1 MEKAILVVHLLIAF
15 AIIGM
20 ILLQQGKGA
29 DAGASF
35 GGGASQTLFGSAGT
49 WNFFSKTTAILAT
62 LFFATS
68 FGLAIIAKNSAGID
82 GSVLPAME
90 LLEMD
95 VPVIE
100 SDSGIPVLDSLSSDA
115 AVSELPVLDLPLMEE
130 LSEELMLPAEPAAEQ

>member
-1 MEKAILVVHLLIAF
+1 MEKVILVVHLLIAF

-35 GGGASQTLFGSAGT
+35 GSGASQTLFGSAGT
-49 WNFFSKTTAILAT
+49 WNFFSKTTAILAA

-82 GSVLPAME
+82 EEVLPAIE
-90 LLEMD
+90 LLESQ
-95 VPVIE
+95 VPVVIE
-100 SDSGIPVLDSLSSDA
+100 DSPFPVLDSQSSGLG
-115 AVSELPVLDLPLMEE
+115 VSDLPVLEESAGDLV
-130 LSEELMLPAEPAAEQ
+130 LPAEPAAE

>member
-1 MEKAILVVHLLIAF
+1 MEKVILVVHLLIAF

-35 GGGASQTLFGSAGT
+35 GAGGSQTLFGSAGT

-68 FGLAIIAKNSAGID
+68 FGLAIIAKNSVGID
-82 GSVLPAME
+82 EGVLPAIE
-90 LLEMD
+90 LLEAQ
-95 VPVIE
+95 VPVVA
-100 SDSGIPVLDSLSSDA
+100 DDNAIPVLESQSGGLGVSD
-115 AVSELPVLDLPLMEE
+115 LPVLEE
-130 LSEELMLPAEPAAEQ
+130 SSGGLVLPAEPAAE

>member
-1 MEKAILVVHLLIAF
+1 MEKVILVVHLLTAF

-35 GGGASQTLFGSAGT
+35 GAGASQTLFGSGGT

-68 FGLAIIAKNSAGID
+68 FGLAVIAKNTAGID
-82 GSVLPAME
+82 EEVLPAIE
-90 LLEMD
+90 LLEAQL
-95 VPVIE
+95 PVIE
-100 SDSGIPVLDSLSSDA
+100 GDSSIPVLESQSGDQ
-115 AVSELPVLDLPLMEE
+115 AVFELPVLEEASSDLV
-130 LSEELMLPAEPAAEQ
+130 LPGESAAE

>member
-35 GGGASQTLFGSAGT
+35 GAGASQTLFGSAGT

-68 FGLAIIAKNSAGID
+68 FGLAVIAKNTAGID
-82 GSVLPAME
+82 EEVLPAIE
-90 LLEMD
+90 LLEAQ
-95 VPVIE
+95 VPAVQN
-100 SDSGIPVLDSLSSDA
+100 DSGIPVLESQSSD
-115 AVSELPVLDLPLMEE
+115 VNISELPVLEESSGDLV
-130 LSEELMLPAEPAAEQ
+130 LPEVPVVE

>member
-1 MEKAILVVHLLIAF
+1 MEKVVLVVHLLTAL

-35 GGGASQTLFGSAGT
+35 GAGASQTLFGSGGT

-68 FGLAIIAKNSAGID
+68 FGLAVIAKNSAGID
-82 GSVLPAME
+82 EEVLPAIE
-90 LLEMD
+90 LLEAQT
-95 VPVIE
+95 PVLE
-100 SDSGIPVLDSLSSDA
+100 NDSSIPVLENQPSGED
-115 AVSELPVLDLPLMEE
+115 VPELPVLEESSSDLVI
-130 LSEELMLPAEPAAEQ
+130 PAEPSVK

>member
-1 MEKAILVVHLLIAF
+1 MEKVILVVHLLIAF

-35 GGGASQTLFGSAGT
+35 GAGGSQTLFGSAGT

-68 FGLAIIAKNSAGID
+68 FGLAIIAKNSVGID
-82 GSVLPAME
+82 EGVLPAIE
-90 LLEMD
+90 LLEAQ
-95 VPVIE
+95 VPVVA
-100 SDSGIPVLDSLSSDA
+100 DDNAIPVLENQSGGLDVSDF
-115 AVSELPVLDLPLMEE
+115 PVLEE
-130 LSEELMLPAEPAAEQ
+130 SSGGLVLPAEPAAE

>member
-1 MEKAILVVHLLIAF
+1 MEKVILVVHLLIAF

-35 GGGASQTLFGSAGT
+35 GAGASQTLFGSGGT
-49 WNFFSKTTAILAT
+49 WNFFSKTTAVLAT

-82 GSVLPAME
+82 EEVLPAIE
-90 LLEMD
+90 LLEAQ
-95 VPVIE
+95 VPV
-100 SDSGIPVLDSLSSDA
+100 
-115 AVSELPVLDLPLMEE
+115 VSC
-130 LSEELMLPAEPAAEQ
+130 A

>member
-1 MEKAILVVHLLIAF
+1 MEKVILVVHLLIAF

-35 GGGASQTLFGSAGT
+35 GAGASQTLFGSAGT

-68 FGLAIIAKNSAGID
+68 FGLAIIAKNSVGID
-82 GSVLPAME
+82 EEVLPAIE
-90 LLEMD
+90 LLEAQ
-95 VPVIE
+95 VPVVE
-100 SDSGIPVLDSLSSDA
+100 DDNAIPVLEGQSSDTN
-115 AVSELPVLDLPLMEE
+115 VSELPVLEE
-130 LSEELMLPAEPAAEQ
+130 ASGGLILPAEPAAE

>member
-1 MEKAILVVHLLIAF
+1 MEKVILVVHLLTAF

-35 GGGASQTLFGSAGT
+35 GAGASQTLFGSGGA

-68 FGLAIIAKNSAGID
+68 FGLAVIAKNSAGID
-82 GSVLPAME
+82 EAVLPAIE
-90 LLEMD
+90 LLEAQ
-95 VPVIE
+95 VPVVE
-100 SDSGIPVLDSLSSDA
+100 DGSAIPVLESQSGDA
-115 AVSELPVLDLPLMEE
+115 EVFELPVLEESSGDLV
-130 LSEELMLPAEPAAEQ
+130 LPAEPAAD

>member
-1 MEKAILVVHLLIAF
+1 MEKVILVVHLLTAF

-35 GGGASQTLFGSAGT
+35 GAGASQTLFGSAGT

-68 FGLAIIAKNSAGID
+68 FGLAVIAKNTAGID
-82 GSVLPAME
+82 EEVLPAIE
-90 LLEMD
+90 LLEAQ
-95 VPVIE
+95 VPAVQN
-100 SDSGIPVLDSLSSDA
+100 DSGIPVLESQSSD
-115 AVSELPVLDLPLMEE
+115 VNISELPVLEESSGDLV
-130 LSEELMLPAEPAAEQ
+130 LPEVPVVE

>member
-35 GGGASQTLFGSAGT
+35 GAGASQTLFGSGGT

-68 FGLAIIAKNSAGID
+68 FGLAVIAKNTAGID
-82 GSVLPAME
+82 KEILPAIE
-90 LLEMD
+90 LLEAQ

-100 SDSGIPVLDSLSSDA
+100 DDSAIPVLESRSGDE
-115 AVSELPVLDLPLMEE
+115 AVFELPVLEESSGDLV
-130 LSEELMLPAEPAAEQ
+130 LPGESAAE

>member
-1 MEKAILVVHLLIAF
+1 MEKVILVVHLLIAF

-35 GGGASQTLFGSAGT
+35 GAGASQTLFGSGGS
-49 WNFFSKTTAILAT
+49 WNFFSKSTAILAA

-82 GSVLPAME
+82 EEVLPAIQ
-90 LLEMD
+90 LLESQ

-100 SDSGIPVLDSLSSDA
+100 DESGIPTLGVLSSDGE
-115 AVSELPVLDLPLMEE
+115 VSDLPVLKNSLDDSVLPEE
-130 LSEELMLPAEPAAEQ
+130 PITGQ

>member
-35 GGGASQTLFGSAGT
+35 GAGASQTLFGSGGT
-49 WNFFSKTTAILAT
+49 WNFFSKATAILAT

-82 GSVLPAME
+82 EEVLPAIE
-90 LLEMD
+90 LLEAQ
-95 VPVIE
+95 VPVVE
-100 SDSGIPVLDSLSSDA
+100 DDNAIPVLESQSGDA
-115 AVSELPVLDLPLMEE
+115 EVFELPVLEESSGDLV
-130 LSEELMLPAEPAAEQ
+130 LPAEPAVE

>member
-1 MEKAILVVHLLIAF
+1 MEKVILVIHLLIAF

-35 GGGASQTLFGSAGT
+35 GAGASQTLFGSGGT

-68 FGLAIIAKNSAGID
+68 FGLAVIAKNSAGI
-82 GSVLPAME
+82 GEEVLPAIE
-90 LLEMD
+90 LLEAQ

-100 SDSGIPVLDSLSSDA
+100 DDAIPVLEDQSA
-115 AVSELPVLDLPLMEE
+115 ETVSELPVLQESLKEKE
-130 LSEELMLPAEPAAEQ
+130 TPADVVAE

>member
-1 MEKAILVVHLLIAF
+1 MEKVILVVHLLTAF

-35 GGGASQTLFGSAGT
+35 GSGASQTLFGSAGT

-68 FGLAIIAKNSAGID
+68 FGLAVIAKNSAGID
-82 GSVLPAME
+82 EQVLPAIE
-90 LLEMD
+90 LLEAQ
-95 VPVIE
+95 VPFVE
-100 SDSGIPVLDSLSSDA
+100 DDNAIPVLESQSA
-115 AVSELPVLDLPLMEE
+115 EVEVLDLPVLEE
-130 LSEELMLPAEPAAEQ
+130 PSSDLVLPAEPAAE

>member
-1 MEKAILVVHLLIAF
+1 VEKVILVVHLLIAF

-35 GGGASQTLFGSAGT
+35 GAGGSQTLFGSAGT

-68 FGLAIIAKNSAGID
+68 FGLAIIAKNSVGID
-82 GSVLPAME
+82 EGVLPAIE
-90 LLEMD
+90 LLEAQ
-95 VPVIE
+95 VPVVA
-100 SDSGIPVLDSLSSDA
+100 DDNAIPVLESQSGGLGVSD
-115 AVSELPVLDLPLMEE
+115 LPVLEE
-130 LSEELMLPAEPAAEQ
+130 SSGGLVLPAEPAAE

>member
-1 MEKAILVVHLLIAF
+1 MEKVVLVVHLLTAF

-35 GGGASQTLFGSAGT
+35 GAGASQTLFGSGGT
-49 WNFFSKTTAILAT
+49 WNFFSKATAILAT

-82 GSVLPAME
+82 EEVLPAIE
-90 LLEMD
+90 LLEAQ
-95 VPVIE
+95 VPVVE
-100 SDSGIPVLDSLSSDA
+100 DDSAIPVLESESGDGG
-115 AVSELPVLDLPLMEE
+115 VFELPVLEESSGDLVV
-130 LSEELMLPAEPAAEQ
+130 PAEPAVE

>member
-1 MEKAILVVHLLIAF
+1 MEKVVLVVHLLTAF

-35 GGGASQTLFGSAGT
+35 GAGASQTLFGSGGT
-49 WNFFSKTTAILAT
+49 WNFFSKSTAILAT

-82 GSVLPAME
+82 EEVLPAIE
-90 LLEMD
+90 LLEAQ
-95 VPVIE
+95 VPVVE
-100 SDSGIPVLDSLSSDA
+100 GDSAIPVLESESA
-115 AVSELPVLDLPLMEE
+115 EAEVFELPVLEESSNDLV
-130 LSEELMLPAEPAAEQ
+130 LPAEPATE

>member
-1 MEKAILVVHLLIAF
+1 MEKVILIAHLLIAF

-35 GGGASQTLFGSAGT
+35 GGGASQTLFGSGGT

-68 FGLAIIAKNSAGID
+68 FSLAIIAKNSVGID
-82 GSVLPAME
+82 KSVLPAME
-90 LLEMD
+90 LLEVD
-95 VPVIE
+95 VPVVE
-100 SDSGIPVLDSLSSDA
+100 SASGIPVLDDLSSDA
-115 AVSELPVLDLPLMEE
+115 EISDLPVLEE
-130 LSEELMLPAEPAAEQ
+130 LSETLILPAESASEQ

>member
-1 MEKAILVVHLLIAF
+1 MEKVVLVVHLLTAL

-35 GGGASQTLFGSAGT
+35 GAGASQTLFGSGGT

-68 FGLAIIAKNSAGID
+68 FGLAVIAKNSAGID
-82 GSVLPAME
+82 EEVLPAIE
-90 LLEMD
+90 LLEAQT
-95 VPVIE
+95 PVLE
-100 SDSGIPVLDSLSSDA
+100 NDSSIPVLENQPSGED
-115 AVSELPVLDLPLMEE
+115 VPELPVLEESSTDLVI
-130 LSEELMLPAEPAAEQ
+130 PAEPSVK